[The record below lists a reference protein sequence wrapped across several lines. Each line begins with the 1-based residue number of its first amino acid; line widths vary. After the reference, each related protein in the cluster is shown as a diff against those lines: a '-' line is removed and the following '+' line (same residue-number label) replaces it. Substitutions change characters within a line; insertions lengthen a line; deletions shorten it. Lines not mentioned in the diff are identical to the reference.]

1 MSLVAANVRVGAG
14 RIYMG
19 VTPASAGDAV
29 DLTAGVPGSGVE
41 VGLTEGEAVFT
52 YEVTYFEIMAEQS
65 LASVAAFA
73 SEESAQIEYTMK
85 EYITAN
91 IIDHLGQ
98 GLVANSAPGD
108 DNIFEGGKL
117 SGELTLQSCM
127 LVSKVSG
134 TALYTYA
141 LLNQA
146 YQSESAA
153 LRYTK
158 SGDTLMKVTMKGI
171 ADITRADTS
180 TLFQLCIET
189 PP

>member
-1 MSLVAANVRVGAG
+1 MTLVAANVRVGAG
-14 RIYMG
+14 KIYVG
-19 VTPASAGDAV
+19 VTPAAAGDAV
-29 DLTAGVPGSGVE
+29 DLTTGVPGSGVE
-41 VGLTEGEAVFT
+41 VGLTEGESVFT

-65 LASVAAFA
+65 LSSVAAFA
-73 SEESAQIEYTMK
+73 SEETAQIEYTMK

-91 IIDHLGQ
+91 ILDVLGE
-98 GLVANSAPGD
+98 GLVANTSPGD

-117 SGELTLQSCM
+117 SSDITLQSIM
-127 LVSKVSG
+127 LVSAISG

-141 LLNQA
+141 FLYQA
-146 YQSESAA
+146 YQSESAT

-180 TLFQLCIET
+180 TLFQICLET
-189 PP
+189 A

>member
-1 MSLVAANVRVGAG
+1 MALVAANVRVGAG
-14 RIYMG
+14 KVYIG

-29 DLTAGVPGSGVE
+29 DLTAGVPGTGTE
-41 VGLTEGEAVFT
+41 VGLTEGESVFT

-91 IIDHLGQ
+91 IIDVLGE
-98 GLVANSAPGD
+98 GLIAQSAPGG

-117 SGELTLQSCM
+117 ASDITLQSVM

-134 TALYTYA
+134 TAFYTYA
-141 LLNQA
+141 FLYQA
-146 YQSESAA
+146 YQSESAT

-189 PP
+189 A